1 MRMVRLLFTGIA
13 FCLPTL
19 CKSLRLVQY
28 NAEWLFVDHYTGGF
42 DCPGTQCTWKN
53 TTEAETHLD
62 YFSRVV
68 EYLAPDILNVC
79 EVEGINELQMV
90 ADAVRKYSPEI
101 EYTPYLVPGTD
112 TATGQNVGLLSRIV
126 PMVPLYRTEE
136 KYEYPVAGS
145 QCGYTGA
152 PSKTGVSKHYIT
164 ELVLSTNDN
173 LDIHVAMISAHL
185 IAIPTDPSRCA
196 QREAQATILR
206 HVVDGFLEKQIE
218 VVVIG
223 DMNDYDGDV
232 LDLNSN
238 IPISRVLSILK
249 GANSTQPPLY
259 SVASK
264 LLPMDRYSDWWDSD
278 ANCATASQR
287 DYSMI
292 DHILVSENLLLY
304 IENVFVYHG
313 YPEFCGKYDSDHFP
327 VVVDLGWGEPW
338 FPQGV

>member
-1 MRMVRLLFTGIA
+1 M
-13 FCLPTL
+13 
-19 CKSLRLVQY
+19 VQY
-28 NAEWLFVDHYTGGF
+28 NAEWLFVDHYKGGF

-90 ADAVRKYSPEI
+90 ADAVRNYSPEI
-101 EYTPYLVPGTD
+101 DYIPYLVPGTD

-126 PMVPLYRTEE
+126 PLVPLYRTEE

-185 IAIPTDPSRCA
+185 IAIPTDPTRCA

-223 DMNDYDGDV
+223 DMNDYDGAV

-327 VVVDLGWGEPW
+327 VVVDLGVGEPRKGTKVP
-338 FPQGV
+338 FETLL